1 MSATENAGFDPI
13 TIQLFGN
20 LFSSVAEEMGIVLGR
35 TAYSANIK
43 ERRDYSCA
51 IFDTDLRVI
60 AEGSHIPVHLGAMP
74 LGAKE
79 IVNRLSLNEGDV
91 AIANDPFAGG
101 THLPDITLLSPVYIE
116 GLLIGYVA
124 SRAHHSDVGSKYPG
138 SMGLATSVND
148 EGVRIEPVKLVEAG
162 SLNEKFLSSFLA
174 QVRNR
179 NERLGDLKAQLAAN
193 NTGAQR
199 FSELHRKY
207 GTEVIN
213 RQIDNLIL
221 YTKRQTE
228 HLLGSIPDGVYEFE
242 DYLDDD
248 GCGNENIRI
257 KAIVAI
263 DGCKASISFKGSDK
277 QVKGCVNATLAVTLS
292 AVQYVLKCL
301 LPSNVPANHGAFY
314 PIHVDAPESTVV
326 NASYPAAVAAGNVEM
341 SQRIV
346 DVVLGALSKA
356 IPDRIPAASQGT
368 MNNISFGFSGYDGV
382 ERTYYETIGGG
393 MGASAKSNGLSG
405 VQTHMTNTL
414 NTPIE
419 ALEMLYPLRIKRYG
433 LRKGSGGKGNHDGGD
448 GIVREYEVFADAVV
462 SILSERRNRN
472 PYGMIGGEPGMS
484 GQNLLAKEPVDKS
497 TTKSANE
504 STGELALKKTDS
516 KTILKLN
523 PKTSFKAH
531 AGDIITIETPGGGGY
546 GFFEDKP

>member
-1 MSATENAGFDPI
+1 LSATENTGFNPI
-13 TIQLFGN
+13 TIQLFSN

-51 IFDTDLRVI
+51 IFDADLRVI

-74 LGAKE
+74 LSAKE

-91 AIANDPFAGG
+91 VIANDPFAGG

-116 GLLIGYVA
+116 GSLVGYVA

-148 EGVRIEPVKLVEAG
+148 EGVRIKPVKLVEAG
-162 SLNEKFLSSFLA
+162 SLNEDFLSSFLA

-179 NERLGDLKAQLAAN
+179 SERLGDLKAQLAAN
-193 NTGAQR
+193 NTGVQR

-207 GTEVIN
+207 GTEIID

-228 HLLGSIPDGVYEFE
+228 HLLASIPDGVYEFE

-257 KAIVAI
+257 KTTVIFN
-263 DGCKASISFKGSDK
+263 GCEASINFEGSDR
-277 QVKGCVNATLAVTLS
+277 QVKGCVNATLSVTLS
-292 AVQYVLKCL
+292 AVQYAFKCL
-301 LPSNVPANHGAFY
+301 LPPNVPANHGTFY
-314 PIHVDAPESTVV
+314 PIDVAAPEASIV
-326 NASYPAAVAAGNVEM
+326 NASYPAAVAAGNVET

-368 MNNISFGFSGYDGV
+368 MNNISFGFTGDDDI

-393 MGASAKSNGLSG
+393 MGASDRNNGLSG

-433 LRKGSGGKGNHDGGD
+433 LRKSSGGKGNHDGGD
-448 GIVREYEVFADAVV
+448 GIVREYEVLSDATV
-462 SILSERRNRN
+462 SILSERRSRN
-472 PYGMIGGEPGMS
+472 PYGTMGGESGMPGRNS
-484 GQNLLAKEPVDKS
+484 LVKESTVKS
-497 TTKSANE
+497 TNE
-504 STGELALKKTDS
+504 STDELAIKNTGLP
-516 KTILKLN
+516 TILKLN
-523 PKTSFKAH
+523 SKTSFKAY
-531 AGDIITIETPGGGGY
+531 AGDIVTIETPGGGGY